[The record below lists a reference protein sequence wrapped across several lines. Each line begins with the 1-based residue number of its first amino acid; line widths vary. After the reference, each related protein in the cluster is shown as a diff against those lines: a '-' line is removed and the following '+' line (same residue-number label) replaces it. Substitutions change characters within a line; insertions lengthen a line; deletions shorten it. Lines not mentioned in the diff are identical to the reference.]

1 MTACVNLRER
11 FGDVY
16 RVQHEESYAA
26 DRGEHARTADPWL
39 MVIPC
44 QHGQI
49 YPHGRD
55 VLAASTNTRGGIAR
69 KLAALDCTTV
79 VQDGSDG
86 INATFHVRDFE
97 RVAELMKPKRRRR
110 MTEEQQRAAAERL
123 AKYAF
128 KPARQSD
135 SEGLERAQTAPDD
148 ICTYPRA
155 GPRQAIIGDVPA
167 GVSHRATEISPS
179 YLVGERARARAR
191 LQILPTA
198 SPSREWPTRELNGV

>member
-1 MTACVNLRER
+1 MTTCINLKER

-16 RVQHEESYAA
+16 KVEHEESYHA
-26 DRGEHARTADPWL
+26 DRGENARTEDPWL
-39 MVIPC
+39 QVLLC
-44 QHGQI
+44 QHGHI

-55 VLAASTNTRGGIAR
+55 VLAASTNTRGGITR

-97 RVAELMKPKRRRR
+97 QVAELMKPRRRR
-110 MTEEQQRAAAERL
+110 HLTVEQRRAAAERL

-135 SEGLERAQTAPDD
+135 SEALIHTSR
-148 ICTYPRA
+148 
-155 GPRQAIIGDVPA
+155 VPP
-167 GVSHRATEISPS
+167 V
-179 YLVGERARARAR
+179 
-191 LQILPTA
+191 
-198 SPSREWPTRELNGV
+198 

>member
-1 MTACVNLRER
+1 MSCINLRER

-16 RVQHEESYAA
+16 KVELEESYHA
-26 DRGEHARTADPWL
+26 DRGENARTEDPWL
-39 MVIPC
+39 QVLLC
-44 QHGQI
+44 QHGHI

-110 MTEEQQRAAAERL
+110 LTVEQRRAAAERL

-135 SEGLERAQTAPDD
+135 SEAQIRTS
-148 ICTYPRA
+148 R
-155 GPRQAIIGDVPA
+155 VPP
-167 GVSHRATEISPS
+167 V
-179 YLVGERARARAR
+179 
-191 LQILPTA
+191 
-198 SPSREWPTRELNGV
+198 

>member
-1 MTACVNLRER
+1 MKGDSMTAQKGEATTCINLKAH
-11 FGDVY
+11 FGDTY
-16 RVQHEESYAA
+16 RVEYEASYHA
-26 DRGEHARTADPWL
+26 DRGENARSEDPWL

-44 QHGQI
+44 QHGHI

-110 MTEEQQRAAAERL
+110 LTVEQRRAAAERL

-128 KPARQSD
+128 KPAGQSD
-135 SEGLERAQTAPDD
+135 SEAQ
-148 ICTYPRA
+148 I
-155 GPRQAIIGDVPA
+155 Q
-167 GVSHRATEISPS
+167 
-179 YLVGERARARAR
+179 
-191 LQILPTA
+191 
-198 SPSREWPTRELNGV
+198 PSRFPPV

>member
-1 MTACVNLRER
+1 MTTCINLKER

-16 RVQHEESYAA
+16 KVGHEESYHA
-26 DRGEHARTADPWL
+26 DRGENARTVDPWY
-39 MVIPC
+39 MQIPC
-44 QHGQI
+44 QHGHI

-97 RVAELMKPKRRRR
+97 RVAQLMKPKRRRR
-110 MTEEQQRAAAERL
+110 LTGEQRRAAAERL

-128 KPARQSD
+128 RPARQSD
-135 SEGLERAQTAPDD
+135 SEAQIHAS
-148 ICTYPRA
+148 R
-155 GPRQAIIGDVPA
+155 VP
-167 GVSHRATEISPS
+167 V
-179 YLVGERARARAR
+179 V
-191 LQILPTA
+191 
-198 SPSREWPTRELNGV
+198 